1 MSKLWFDTLE
11 DAVEYAG
18 DFDEIKKA
26 IYEL

>member
-11 DAVEYAG
+11 DAVENDG